1 MIHGYPFTD
10 YHELSLDFIMKL
22 ARESL
27 GLHLE
32 TAGKFLKLVNANG
45 DDISKLLVTYADMAR
60 VDDEGNTI
68 SAFILNAGVDG
79 NAVVFTKGNGEVTTI
94 TVPYSVKAEKDIN
107 NVAITS
113 YVHNVE
119 VNGDNLIVTFGDG
132 STLTVT
138 VPYAIKARDDINGKA
153 LTSYVASIVPV
164 GDKLAIKDGNNNTL
178 AEITV
183 PYAVKA
189 SNDEDNDNI
198 KTTYGHSLA
207 SGTTTVKLLDKSGTM
222 LNEITVPYAIS
233 ALEDTDGNAFLSDYG
248 YHLATNGRKT
258 TLESH
263 NGTTLNEITV
273 PFATL
278 STDSENAIESVNIS
292 GDTVVFTTYAG
303 QNFTVTVPYAV
314 KALKDSLNNTFIS
327 SYIANVI
334 NDNNTGKIAFFA
346 PDGTKLAEIIPT
358 VNKAVNDSFNNRIAD
373 YVKTIV
379 TNPNS
384 DYMTVTHGTGET
396 DSITIHYATRA
407 YKDTYDNVIGNTYI
421 RSLSIEYDAVE
432 DKHYLVAY
440 NGELSELFRI
450 DLVEFTPELSLEDL
464 TDVTITSPTSGDV
477 LKFGNTQWENG
488 PLALHDLSDVT
499 EVLPIPQGAFL
510 VYDSLNH
517 WVASVEGI
525 NSMSDVD
532 AQYPSNGDILIYD
545 SINHKWVNS
554 PIPTPT
560 VPDELD
566 DLSDVTITTPA
577 NGDVLTYD
585 SNADEWVNSPVPT
598 PTVPEDLDDL
608 TDVTITTPANGD
620 VLMYDSNADEWVNSV
635 LPVTYVTY
643 SEISVYDNITQ
654 QTISHEF
661 STRLGTL
668 SIGSGGIQNWSNA
681 GSLQDIV
688 EHGNAY
694 HYTIDID
701 NLNFGRRHL
710 PAIAEYTRVYNA
722 NTQTWV
728 DVATLVGAIEQM
740 LQTPNVYTK
749 IETSFYFANSTT
761 AIDKLVLTANS
772 TDTNFTFDSFTTVTD
787 IYS

>member
-32 TAGKFLKLVNANG
+32 TSGKFLKLVNANG

-79 NAVVFTKGNGEVTTI
+79 NAVIFTKGNGEVTTI
-94 TVPYSVKAEKDIN
+94 TVPYSVKAEKDMN
-107 NVAITS
+107 NNAITS
-113 YVHNVE
+113 YVHGVN

-138 VPYAIKARDDINGKA
+138 VPYAIKARDDVNGKA
-153 LTSYVASIVPV
+153 LTSYVASVVPV
-164 GDKLAIKDGNNNTL
+164 GDKLAIKDGNNNTI

-207 SGTTTVKLLDKSGTM
+207 TGTTTVKLLDKSGTM
-222 LNEITVPYAIS
+222 LNEITVPYAIN

-248 YHLATNGRKT
+248 YHLGTNGRKT
-258 TLESH
+258 TIESH
-263 NGTTLNEITV
+263 TGTTLNEITI

-278 STDSENAIESVNIS
+278 SSDSENAIESVTIS
-292 GDTVVFTTYAG
+292 GDTIVFTTYSG
-303 QNFTVTVPYAV
+303 QNFTITAPYAV

-327 SYIANVI
+327 SYISNVTA
-334 NDNNTGKIAFFA
+334 DNATGKISFFA
-346 PDGTKLAEIIPT
+346 PDGTKLAEITPT

-421 RSLSIEYDAVE
+421 RSLSIVYDAVE

-450 DLVEFTPELSLEDL
+450 DLVEFTPEFS
-464 TDVTITSPTSGDV
+464 
-477 LKFGNTQWENG
+477 
-488 PLALHDLSDVT
+488 
-499 EVLPIPQGAFL
+499 
-510 VYDSLNH
+510 
-517 WVASVEGI
+517 
-525 NSMSDVD
+525 
-532 AQYPSNGDILIYD
+532 
-545 SINHKWVNS
+545 
-554 PIPTPT
+554 
-560 VPDELD
+560 LD
-566 DLSDVTITTPA
+566 DLTDVTITTPA

-585 SNADEWVNSPVPT
+585 SNADEWVNSPA
-598 PTVPEDLDDL
+598 VPECVNIAIAGANVHDNNAGDQISLTYTMLKYDGHNTPMPCTNAEAIDLIFNKHTKVNIAVIDNAY
-608 TDVTITTPANGD
+608 TDNA
-620 VLMYDSNADEWVNSV
+620 MYIDS
-635 LPVTYVTY
+635 Y
-643 SEISVYDNITQ
+643 
-654 QTISHEF
+654 TISLIPNSNQIMAF
-661 STRLGTL
+661 GLTKPYTDDSVRLVHLEVDFNAQLARVKVYGGFTL
-668 SIGSGGIQNWSNA
+668 S
-681 GSLQDIV
+681 
-688 EHGNAY
+688 
-694 HYTIDID
+694 
-701 NLNFGRRHL
+701 
-710 PAIAEYTRVYNA
+710 
-722 NTQTWV
+722 
-728 DVATLVGAIEQM
+728 
-740 LQTPNVYTK
+740 
-749 IETSFYFANSTT
+749 TT
-761 AIDKLVLTANS
+761 
-772 TDTNFTFDSFTTVTD
+772 
-787 IYS
+787 

>member
-32 TAGKFLKLVNANG
+32 TSGKFLKLVNANG

-107 NVAITS
+107 NNAITS
-113 YVHNVE
+113 YVHDVN
-119 VNGDNLIVTFGDG
+119 VNGDNLIITYGDG

-138 VPYAIKARDDINGKA
+138 VPYAIKARDDVNGKA
-153 LTSYVASIVPV
+153 LTSYVASVVPV
-164 GDKLAIKDGNNNTL
+164 GDKLAIKDGNNNTI

-198 KTTYGHSLA
+198 TSTYGHSLA
-207 SGTTTVKLLDKSGTM
+207 SGTTTVKLLDKSGNM
-222 LNEITVPYAIS
+222 LNEITVPYAVS

-248 YHLATNGRKT
+248 YHLGTNGRKT
-258 TLESH
+258 TIESH
-263 NGTTLNEITV
+263 TGTTLNEITV

-278 STDSENAIESVNIS
+278 SSDSENAIESVTIS
-292 GDTVVFTTYAG
+292 GDTIVFTTYSG
-303 QNFTVTVPYAV
+303 QNFTITAPYAV

-327 SYIANVI
+327 SYISNVTA
-334 NDNNTGKIAFFA
+334 DNATGKISFFA
-346 PDGTKLAEIIPT
+346 PDGTKLAEITPT

-421 RSLSIEYDAVE
+421 RSLSIVYDAVE

-450 DLVEFTPELSLEDL
+450 DLVEFTPVLSLDDIQDVNITNPDNGDILMYDGNEWVNTALALGDITDVSYPTAPANGDVLTYDSNSNEWVNSPIPTPTVPENLDDLTDVSFTSPLNDGDFLMYDGVNSEWVNIQPELNDL
-464 TDVTITSPTSGDV
+464 TDVTHGT
-477 LKFGNTQWENG
+477 
-488 PLALHDLSDVT
+488 
-499 EVLPIPQGAFL
+499 
-510 VYDSLNH
+510 
-517 WVASVEGI
+517 
-525 NSMSDVD
+525 
-532 AQYPSNGDILIYD
+532 PSNGDVLMFD
-545 SINHKWVNS
+545 SVADKWVNS

-560 VPDELD
+560 VPDELN
-566 DLSDVTITTPA
+566 DLNDIDINTPSAGDILVYDAGNQKWVNTTLLELVDEEVNDEQINVNTTIPAGSSQAVTLQLSGNFTHRPVIFTPMLSSSFTSDISIEYVRLSLFTTSSITI
-577 NGDVLTYD
+577 NVQLKNNS
-585 SNADEWVNSPVPT
+585 SNAQ
-598 PTVPEDLDDL
+598 TVQG
-608 TDVTITTPANGD
+608 II
-620 VLMYDSNADEWVNSV
+620 Y
-635 LPVTYVTY
+635 
-643 SEISVYDNITQ
+643 
-654 QTISHEF
+654 
-661 STRLGTL
+661 L
-668 SIGSGGIQNWSNA
+668 S
-681 GSLQDIV
+681 LF
-688 EHGNAY
+688 
-694 HYTIDID
+694 
-701 NLNFGRRHL
+701 LR
-710 PAIAEYTRVYNA
+710 
-722 NTQTWV
+722 
-728 DVATLVGAIEQM
+728 
-740 LQTPNVYTK
+740 
-749 IETSFYFANSTT
+749 
-761 AIDKLVLTANS
+761 
-772 TDTNFTFDSFTTVTD
+772 
-787 IYS
+787 